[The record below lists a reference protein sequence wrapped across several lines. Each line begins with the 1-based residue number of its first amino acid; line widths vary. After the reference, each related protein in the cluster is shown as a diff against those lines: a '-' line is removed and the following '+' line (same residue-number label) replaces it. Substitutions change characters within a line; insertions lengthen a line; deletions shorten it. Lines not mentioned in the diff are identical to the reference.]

1 MKPIIVALA
10 ILFPAAVAGAQE
22 FTQPIRYTWIAT
34 SCETWDCAVTA
45 FIQAAGDR
53 NTIVVPT
60 KSEKRPWLVLRRVE
74 AGSIFIPEDEPFS
87 CEVFQQMT
95 DAMTRYNGL
104 AGCQSPLV
112 MNMLDGTA
120 VVMSMAKCEPS
131 GRRRA
136 AAH

>member
-10 ILFPAAVAGAQE
+10 ILFPAVITSAQE
-22 FTQPIRYTWIAT
+22 FTQPITYTWIAT

-53 NTIVVPT
+53 NTIVLPT

-95 DAMTRYNGL
+95 DAMTHYNGL
-104 AGCQSPLV
+104 QGCQSPLV

-120 VVMSMAKCEPS
+120 VVMSMAKCEPA